1 MIKKAML
8 RFSNNL
14 QAELLA
20 KVMQNEEYE
29 VRITSS
35 LSEALRHTNHHSPC
49 IAIFDDIEFHKISI
63 KNAKVLSKL
72 KSSLKCLVLVN
83 RTDRRMIEWLFQAKA
98 DGIILESSGLTT
110 ILSGLHAVSH
120 GQKYV
125 DDNVIKIRSNTFM
138 LDETVLTERERQICE
153 LIRKKLTSAQ
163 IAVILQIS
171 KRTVD
176 TIRYNI
182 RRKLNINNGK
192 WLHIP

>member
-1 MIKKAML
+1 ML

-20 KVMQNEEYE
+20 KVMQNEEYD

-35 LSEALRHTNHHSPC
+35 LNEALRHSSQSSPC
-49 IAIFDDIEFHKISI
+49 IALFDDIEFHKISI

-83 RTDRRMIEWLFQAKA
+83 RTDPKMVEWLFKANA

-110 ILSGLHAVSH
+110 ILSGLQALSH

-125 DDNVIKIRSNTFM
+125 DDNVFKIRSNTFL
-138 LDETVLTERERQICE
+138 LDETLLTQRERQICD
-153 LIRKKLTSAQ
+153 LMRKQLSSNEIAQ
-163 IAVILQIS
+163 ILQIS

-176 TIRYNI
+176 TIRFNI

-192 WLHIP
+192 WLQIL